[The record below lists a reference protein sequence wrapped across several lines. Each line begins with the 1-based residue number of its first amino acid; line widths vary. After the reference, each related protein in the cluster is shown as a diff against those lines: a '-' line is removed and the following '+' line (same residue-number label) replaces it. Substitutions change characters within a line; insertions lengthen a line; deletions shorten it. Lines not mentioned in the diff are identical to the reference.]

1 MRILIS
7 WSYGGLAFL
16 TVSTAVAMFFG
27 ADQGAKDLPAWVQAV
42 GSVLAILAVFWVNA
56 LNQNKEQ
63 LARNKSIQAIAET
76 AYEFAS
82 EIGAELEKI
91 CAENRLNFDGS
102 KIRSLYDPEI
112 SRSYGKALAN
122 VPFHE
127 AGSTEV
133 VQALFFLQAQFAVLF
148 PKSMDE
154 LLSGPV
160 VEQGVVT
167 SWGAQKNMSS
177 FIQNK
182 TPAVLA
188 QIDEIAGKWLIVNRG
203 LS

>member
-1 MRILIS
+1 
-7 WSYGGLAFL
+7 
-16 TVSTAVAMFFG
+16 VAIFKC
-27 ADQGAKDLPAWVQAV
+27 ADQTAKDLPAWVQAV
-42 GSVLAILAVFWVNA
+42 GSVMAILSVFWVNA
-56 LNQNKEQ
+56 LNQRKEH
-63 LARNKSIQAIAET
+63 LARNQSILAIAKT

-82 EIGAELEKI
+82 AIRAELEMNFN
-91 CAENRLNFDGS
+91 ANLPNFDGS
-102 KIRSLYDPEI
+102 KIRSLYDAEI

-148 PKSMDE
+148 PKSIDE
-154 LLSGPV
+154 LLSGPLAP
-160 VEQGVVT
+160 QCVVT
-167 SWGAQKNMSS
+167 SWGGQKNMSS
-177 FIQNK
+177 FIQEK

-188 QIDEIAGKWLIVNRG
+188 QIDEIDGKWLIVKRG